1 MTHMKER
8 LIIILLAAFA
18 VNSCSPRAEYDRR
31 LSRELGKGIRQDS
44 LFLGLYLGMPEKE
57 FYLHCWNLNKKGLIK
72 QGSTNTT
79 VEYQIKNQLNYPAVM
94 DFYPKFNEG
103 RISELPVRIKYK
115 GWTPWNKKVSSEN
128 LEKDVLRWYEK
139 TYGRGFIKV
148 DHPERGTAYVKI
160 DGNRRIT
167 IFRGDELYVWAL
179 FTDLLVKQGWNNIGT
194 DTTAIGKQ

>member
-1 MTHMKER
+1 MKER